1 MFDKDFVTNF
11 LLYSL
16 LCFIWGSTWIGIK
29 IGLHDAPP
37 IWSAALRFFLAVLIL
52 LVINAVSGQKY
63 PRGWRNILRVAW
75 PGLFTYLGSYC
86 FTYLGIS
93 QISSA
98 LASILFAVFPFFVMF
113 LMTFMLRAEKITLRS
128 IIGVVLGFGG
138 VVLIFAEP
146 IDYGSNAALGML
158 MILLSAFCAALGTV
172 SIKAYLKTED
182 VFPMVTLQMAL
193 GAVLLTLTALV
204 ADDLSLFQ
212 VTAKSVGALVYLA
225 IFGSVVS
232 FTSYYW
238 LLKRMPI
245 ITMSMIALITPL
257 VAMVLGYLILDELL
271 TVQDY
276 AGAALVLIGVGV
288 VNLKSN
294 KAAKSEPARS
304 R

>member
-1 MFDKDFVTNF
+1 MTNI

-37 IWSAALRFFLAVLIL
+37 IWSAALRFILAVLIL
-52 LVINAVSGQKY
+52 VIINAAARQKY
-63 PRGWRNILRVAW
+63 PRGWRNVLRVAW
-75 PGLFTYLGSYC
+75 PGLFTYLGSYS
-86 FTYLGIS
+86 FTYLGTAH
-93 QISSA
+93 ISSA

-113 LMTFMLRAEKITLRS
+113 LMTFMLKAEKVTLRS
-128 IIGVVLGFGG
+128 TIGVVLGFAG

-146 IDYGSNAALGML
+146 IDYGSDAAFGMA
-158 MILLSAFCAALGTV
+158 MILLSAFCAAMGTV
-172 SIKAYLKTED
+172 SIKAFLKTED

-193 GAVLLTLTALV
+193 GAILLTLTALL

-212 VTAKSVGALVYLA
+212 VTTKSIGAMIYLA
-225 IFGSVVS
+225 VCGSVVS

-238 LLKRMPI
+238 LLKRLPI
-245 ITMSMIALITPL
+245 ITMSMVALITPI
-257 VAMVLGYLILDELL
+257 VSMVLGYVILGELL
-271 TVQDY
+271 TKQDY
-276 AGAALVLIGVGV
+276 AGAALVLIGVAV

-294 KAAKSEPARS
+294 KPTRIEPVRG